1 MTRGLS
7 QYLTETVCTH
17 RHHGHAH
24 EDVEAGHEDTGQV
37 RVAVYGHPD
46 GHQQREGVHEAV
58 HEADPVHVGH
68 GEGAQA
74 EVQQDDHQAQ
84 PAGNPPRPRQG
95 LPALDRVRVQAP
107 VIPPAAADQLVVE
120 TLQVA
125 AKESAHQAD
134 VEQEDRQPD
143 TGNPHGQKFAK
154 TGLRPLI
161 RITWERIL

>member
-1 MTRGLS
+1 MTKS
-7 QYLTETVCTH
+7 QYLTQTVGTH

-24 EDVEAGHEDTGQV
+24 EDVEAGHEDAGQV

-74 EVQQDDHQAQ
+74 EVQEDDHQAH
-84 PAGNPPRPRQG
+84 PARDPPWPRHG
-95 LPALDRVRVQAP
+95 LPALDRVRIQAP
-107 VIPPAAADQLVVE
+107 VIPPAAADQLVVKS
-120 TLQVA
+120 LQVA
-125 AKESAHQAD
+125 AEESSHQAD

-154 TGLRPLI
+154 TGLRALI
-161 RITWERIL
+161 RITWKRIL